1 MITFS
6 MDESGYTGYDLLH
19 KEQKFQ
25 GASSILI
32 NHDDASRLIKE
43 YFPKLQADE
52 LKYSSLK
59 RRDSNR
65 KPLFELQ
72 KHLLSNY
79 PCITCVGDKRFLL
92 ILMFIDYAVEP
103 FYYDSGINLY
113 EDGGN
118 FSMASM
124 VYYVGP
130 AYYGSAFDDVLLQ
143 FQNAMKEKTL
153 DSVSLLISKIRRL
166 DWQRLKEFFGP

>member
-1 MITFS
+1 

-103 FYYDSGINLY
+103 FYYDFGINLY

-124 VYYVGP
+124 VYYVGS
-130 AYYGSAFDDVLLQ
+130 AYYGSAFDDILLQ
-143 FQNAMKEKTL
+143 FQNAMK
-153 DSVSLLISKIRRL
+153 
-166 DWQRLKEFFGP
+166 